1 MFNKKNKKTKSNL
14 MEDFF
19 YTSVEILNKIE
30 MNMKYITKVK
40 SLNYSKYSEK
50 NNQYVS
56 LDSNCYIALLVT
68 VHRVK
73 TDILSSLYEL
83 KNIDEILTIFRKK
96 YSIISDIDNSI
107 IFDFKNKINK
117 ILDDLSFH
125 LENDCYEFDEEI
137 NKELY
142 LMYLKDVN
150 IFFTKYE
157 EISQIL
163 SDKINLNDYDFPN
176 IVFKKKNN
184 LYYVVKKLNY
194 YLDPEIGDY
203 FNYRTSIIEKSI
215 SSNKLKFS
223 DYIENKLYI
232 F

>member
-1 MFNKKNKKTKSNL
+1 MLNKKNKKTKSNL

-50 NNQYVS
+50 NNHYVS
-56 LDSNCYIALLVT
+56 FDSNCYIALLVT

-73 TDILSSLYEL
+73 NDILSSLYEL

-184 LYYVVKKLNY
+184 LYYVVKKLHY
-194 YLDPEIGDY
+194 YLEPDIGNY
-203 FNYRTSIIEKSI
+203 FNYRTTIIEKSL

>member
-1 MFNKKNKKTKSNL
+1 MLNKKNKKTKSNL

-19 YTSVEILNKIE
+19 YTSIEILNKIE
-30 MNMKYITKVK
+30 INMKYITKVK

-50 NNQYVS
+50 NQHYVS
-56 LDSNCYIALLVT
+56 FDYNCYIALLVT

-73 TDILSSLYEL
+73 TDILSALYEL
-83 KNIDEILTIFRKK
+83 KNIEEILNIFRKK
-96 YSIISDIDNSI
+96 YSIISDINDSI
-107 IFDFKNKINK
+107 ILDFKNKINK

-125 LENDCYEFDEEI
+125 IENDCYEFEEEI

-142 LMYLKDVN
+142 LIYLKDVN
-150 IFFTKYE
+150 IFFNKYE
-157 EISQIL
+157 EISKVL
-163 SDKINLNDYDFPN
+163 SDKINLTDYDFPN

-194 YLDPEIGDY
+194 YLDPEIGNY